1 MKRKPTVKQG
11 PALDT
16 PDEELD
22 LLALVTPEDV
32 ADAQAAARQRMT
44 ARGAALLDAAR
55 VERPPEEDGALPL
68 GA

>member
-32 ADAQAAARQRMT
+32 ADAQAVARQRMT
-44 ARGAALLDAAR
+44 KRGAALLEAAR
-55 VERPPEEDGALPL
+55 VEPKEDEPVSL